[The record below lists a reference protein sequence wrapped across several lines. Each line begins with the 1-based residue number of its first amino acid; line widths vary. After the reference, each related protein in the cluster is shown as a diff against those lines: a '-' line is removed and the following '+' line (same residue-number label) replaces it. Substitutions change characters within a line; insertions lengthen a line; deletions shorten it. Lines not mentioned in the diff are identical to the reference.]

1 MKRAPGAPFSGN
13 AAVVAR
19 DYRGWFLGH
28 FVPGPDH
35 PLHSRDVEV
44 KWTTHAAGETRPEW
58 SPAAPVR
65 TLNLLIR
72 GRFAVLFPGE
82 EVVLEKQGDFVV
94 FGPDVAHSFRAIE
107 ESLVMAIRWPS
118 RPA

>member
-1 MKRAPGAPFSGN
+1 MRRTPGAPFHGN
-13 AAVVAR
+13 ATVFAR
-19 DYRGWFLGH
+19 DYRGWILGH
-28 FVPGPDH
+28 FVRPEEH
-35 PLHSRDVEV
+35 PLHSQDVEV

-82 EVVLEKQGDFVV
+82 EVVLEREGDFVV
-94 FGPDVAHSFRAIE
+94 FGPGIAHSFRAIE

-118 RPA
+118 RPG

>member
-1 MKRAPGAPFSGN
+1 MKRAPGAPLGGN

-19 DYRGWFLGH
+19 DYRGWILGH
-28 FVPGPDH
+28 FVRPEEH
-35 PLHSRDVEV
+35 PLHSLDVEV

-72 GRFAVLFPGE
+72 GRFAVLFPDD
-82 EVVLEKQGDFVV
+82 EVVLEKEGDFVV
-94 FGPDVAHSFRAIE
+94 FGPGVAHSFRAIE